1 MNWIILG
8 VILTLVTIVLYQIYM
23 IYRYFKNIKRRRF
36 SLSVSVDSSKLPHQN
51 HGREIETLLTKIFY
65 LGYSFPTSFQI
76 HKVQDR
82 FEFCIGSQ
90 SHEVLRTIK
99 LEIEKI
105 PGIKVI
111 KQMENDTQ
119 NDFFNYL
126 GDGDSF
132 STYRAFGQQL
142 VSYNKYGNFNNS
154 DFGLVANITHYLES
168 LDFDEFG
175 SVVFSFIPTVK
186 NVKLNSKITSKNQ
199 KQQYDSKEKGYN
211 YEMSDEIKELK
222 TKTSSPIYAVKISIL
237 GSSWNVVNNL
247 RASFLICNDKN
258 QFNHKDKKLT
268 VQDALF
274 VSDDCLVPENKIY
287 LNIKELTSMI
297 QFSGF
302 GQQAQVKNIKKA
314 KSKKALQHEVLVLQN
329 EAEFDTSEINPAK
342 TNKSKSNKPKAKL
355 SKAEI
360 DLDQDEELETMT
372 QF

>member
-8 VILTLVTIVLYQIYM
+8 VILILITIVLYQIYM

-36 SLSVSVDSSKLPHQN
+36 TLSVSVDSSKLPHQN
-51 HGREIETLLTKIFY
+51 QGREIETLLTKIFY

-82 FEFCIGSQ
+82 FEFQIGSQ

-105 PGIKVI
+105 PGIKVL
-111 KQMENDTQ
+111 KQMEDENQ
-119 NDFFNYL
+119 NEFFNYL
-126 GDGDSF
+126 NDGDSF
-132 STYRAFGQQL
+132 STYRSFGQQL
-142 VSYNKYGNFNNS
+142 VPRTKFGNFNTS

-175 SVVFSFIPTVK
+175 SVIFTFIPTVK

-199 KQQYDSKEKGYN
+199 KLQHDSKEKGYD
-211 YEMSDEIKELK
+211 YEVSDEIKELK

-258 QFNHKDKKLT
+258 QFNHRDKKLT
-268 VQDALF
+268 IEDVLF
-274 VSDDCLVPENKIY
+274 VSDDCLVPENKTY

-302 GQQAQVKNIKKA
+302 GQQAQVKNIKKP

-329 EAEFDTSEINPAK
+329 ESEVNP
-342 TNKSKSNKPKAKL
+342 NPSKSSKFKAKQ
-355 SKAEI
+355 SKVE
-360 DLDQDEELETMT
+360 LNLEHDEEFETMT
-372 QF
+372 HF